1 MSIAFTPFNLGSL
14 RLKNRLVMA
23 PMQQYRGTRESLATA
38 YHEFHYGRCAEGGVG
53 MIIVE
58 STAVSPNGRL
68 FKDDIGLFSDAH
80 IAPLRRVTD
89 AVHAHGVPVLVQL
102 CHGGRKSN
110 PPPGAELLAPSALGF
125 DCGLDCGLN
134 PGADAGYGVPRAM
147 DGADIAHA
155 IDEFGA
161 AARRAVQAGFDGI
174 ELHAAHGYLLHQ
186 FLSPLSNRREDAY
199 GGSAAGRVRFLL
211 EVLAAIRAAV
221 GPAYPVTIR
230 VSASDYV
237 EGGLNP
243 EALAGALNLLLPL
256 GLVAVHV
263 SSGGLLPVAPAQVY
277 PGYQLPYARS
287 IRQAV
292 PLPVIAVGGLHRR
305 SLIEKAL
312 AEGNADLIA
321 IGRPILERPDFM
333 TDKLASVQFED

>member
-1 MSIAFTPFNLGSL
+1 MSIAFTPFNLGGL

-53 MIIVE
+53 LIIVE

-80 IAPLRRVTD
+80 IAPLKRVTD

-125 DCGLDCGLN
+125 D
-134 PGADAGYGVPRAM
+134 PGGDAGYSVPRAM
-147 DGADIAHA
+147 AGADIAHA
-155 IDEFGA
+155 VAEFGA

-211 EVLAAIRAAV
+211 EALGAIRAAV

-237 EGGLNP
+237 DGGLNP
-243 EALAGALNLLLPL
+243 EALAEALNLLLPL

-263 SSGGLLPVAPAQVY
+263 SSGGLLPVAPAQVF

-305 SLIEKAL
+305 SLIEQAL
-312 AEGNADLIA
+312 TEGDADLIA

-333 TDKLASVQFED
+333 TDKLASVQFDD